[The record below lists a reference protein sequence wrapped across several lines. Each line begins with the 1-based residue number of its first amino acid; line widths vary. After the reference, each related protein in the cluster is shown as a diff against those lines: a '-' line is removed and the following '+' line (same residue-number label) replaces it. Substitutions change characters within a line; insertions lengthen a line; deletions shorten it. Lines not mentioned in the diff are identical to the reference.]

1 MIYWLLLSLL
11 PEGLLVLGN
20 SESPL
25 EVVFSWQKS
34 VKLEVTEKG
43 QNVTV
48 DGGGVPIGI
57 KVFDDSVYLTLPR
70 WKPGVAVNLAVTAKP
85 VNS

>member
-1 MIYWLLLSLL
+1 M
-11 PEGLLVLGN
+11 LGN
-20 SESPL
+20 SFIGNHESQS
-25 EVVFSWQKS
+25 EVFFSWQKS
-34 VKLEVTEKG
+34 VKLAVTEKG

-48 DGGGVPIGI
+48 DGGGIPIGI